1 MTAADPVLSQAEG
14 EAVVARRLAQI
25 TPRGLPERAPG
36 VRPVVVLI
44 GGQPAAGKTTIQE
57 LVQAALDADRTAS
70 YDFDDDPPAHPRYD
84 AIMRAH
90 GIEGNEIVD
99 ESLPPDLRRRCL
111 DHLRTGAP
119 QYDVVASAPLQSEDA
134 AKQWI
139 DGFRDEDYRVTVVY
153 VATNDSNSL
162 LGVAN
167 RYQQA
172 RDDTG
177 IGRWVKPRHHDH
189 AYRGVPDA
197 AHALETQGYVDDLY
211 VVDRDG
217 HVLFENHRGADGRMQ
232 REPGARDA
240 IVAERNRPPTP
251 AEREQF
257 LATALPLRQRDPAL
271 PPLEEPVDDAVRDAM
286 RREAQRG
293 GPQDSSR
300 APSPANRLDQRLID
314 LQRITGSGLAPA
326 HTMTPPASSPPGPG
340 GASSPRGPAGG
351 RAPETGPRD
360 R

>member
-1 MTAADPVLSQAEG
+1 MTSADPALSPAEAD
-14 EAVVARRLAQI
+14 AVVARRLAQI
-25 TPRGLPERAPG
+25 TPPELPERAAG

-84 AIMRAH
+84 AIMRAN
-90 GIEGNEIVD
+90 GIRGNEIVD

-111 DHLRTGAP
+111 DHLRTGDTR
-119 QYDVVASAPLQSEDA
+119 YDVVASAPMQSEDA
-134 AKQWI
+134 ARQWA
-139 DGFRDEDYRVTVVY
+139 DGFRDAGYRVTVVY
-153 VATNDSNSL
+153 VATDDANSL

-177 IGRWVKPRHHDH
+177 IGRWVKPAHHDH

-197 AHALETQGYVDDLY
+197 AHALESQGYVDDIY

-217 HVLFENHRGADGRMQ
+217 QVLFENHRNADGSLQ
-232 REPGARDA
+232 YPPGAREA

-251 AEREQF
+251 VERDRF

-271 PPLEEPVDDAVRDAM
+271 PPLEEPVDDAIRDAM

-293 GPQDSSR
+293 GPQ
-300 APSPANRLDQRLID
+300 PSPREPSAEAGLDQRLLD
-314 LQRITGSGLAPA
+314 LQRITGAGLAPA
-326 HTMTPPASSPPGPG
+326 RTITPPPTGSSRPDP
-340 GASSPRGPAGG
+340 ARGSTG
-351 RAPETGPRD
+351 RSPETGPRD